1 MGVLVVIQKSN
12 SVHRKTLYPGTSNKE
27 NTEQA
32 GISQGNHRQNSTAR
46 YLYSNSSLTTPVRTT
61 VNGF

>member
-1 MGVLVVIQKSN
+1 MGVLVGIQKSN
-12 SVHRKTLYPGTSNKE
+12 SIHRNTLYPGTSNME

-32 GISQGNHRQNSTAR
+32 GISQGNHRLNATAR

-61 VNGF
+61 EIGF